1 MSDQQ
6 AGVTAP
12 LVCVPERSSLPIG
25 EQLVVNGC
33 VTAQELES
41 ALRHQTVH
49 AEMANDQLIG
59 KTLVKMGA
67 ISHTALL
74 DCLFHQFSCERD
86 AYCYDI
92 NDTPIIRLEKVVK
105 ILDGRRVLDAV
116 DLAIPANR
124 VTAIIG
130 MSGGGK
136 SVILKHMVGLMKP
149 NQGEIWIGDQPLG
162 KLSARQLNQVRR
174 RFSLLFQGG
183 ALFDS
188 LNVYD
193 NVAFPLRERT
203 KLSETEIRQ
212 RVMRRL
218 EEVNLVGMEQKY
230 PDELSGG
237 MMKRVA
243 LARALVTDPEILLL
257 DEPTAGLDPII
268 ENAIHYLICDTF
280 MRTRYTMVI
289 ISHAVPEIFK
299 WCHHVIA
306 LHKGKVLFAGPSS
319 EINTTSDPI
328 IKQFIHGD
336 LDGPIQVI

>member
-1 MSDQQ
+1 MGLLSQ
-6 AGVTAP
+6 A
-12 LVCVPERSSLPIG
+12 S
-25 EQLVVNGC
+25 
-33 VTAQELES
+33 
-41 ALRHQTVH
+41 
-49 AEMANDQLIG
+49 
-59 KTLVKMGA
+59 
-67 ISHTALL
+67 LL
-74 DCLFHQFSCERD
+74 DCLYRQFAAERD
-86 AYCYDI
+86 AYQVSSRQQDAV
-92 NDTPIIRLEKVVK
+92 IRLEQVVK

-124 VTAIIG
+124 ITAIIG

-149 NQGEIWIGDQPLG
+149 DQGTVWVGDQPLG
-162 KLSARQLNQVRR
+162 RLSNRALNEVRR

-188 LNVYD
+188 MSVFD
-193 NVAFPLRERT
+193 NVAFPLREKT
-203 KLSETEIRQ
+203 NLPETEIRD
-212 RVMRRL
+212 RVVRSL
-218 EEVNLVGMEQKY
+218 EQVNLVGMEGKY

-237 MMKRVA
+237 MMKRAA

-268 ENAIHYLICDTF
+268 ENAIHHLICDTF
-280 MRTRYTMVI
+280 MRTRYTMVV

-306 LHKGKVLFAGPSS
+306 LHRGKVLFSGPSREVNGS
-319 EINTTSDPI
+319 RDPVI
-328 IKQFIHGD
+328 RQFIHGD